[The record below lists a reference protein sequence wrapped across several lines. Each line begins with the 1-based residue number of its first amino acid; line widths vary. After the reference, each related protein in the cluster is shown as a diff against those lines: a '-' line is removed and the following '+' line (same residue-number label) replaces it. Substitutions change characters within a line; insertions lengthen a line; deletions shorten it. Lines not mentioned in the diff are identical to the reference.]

1 MKRVLLLFAFVL
13 LVTVLVRYSHYASSA
28 QPPIPVSTPQ
38 PATPAQIEIIE
49 KGAAVIRRGK
59 TATVV
64 YQEAALLK
72 DIQKQVESQ
81 HAIYNPFFSVA
92 LYTIHEAAT
101 FKAQGLE
108 THNAKLIR
116 EADSSIQFALE
127 VIHSKVSPVRRTSGP
142 SSPWARVAL
151 P

>member
-1 MKRVLLLFAFVL
+1 MSPMKRVLLLFAFVL
-13 LVTVLVRYSHYASSA
+13 LVTVLVRHSHYASST
-28 QPPIPVSTPQ
+28 QPPIPFSFP

-49 KGAAVIRRGK
+49 KAAAIIRRGK

-64 YQEAALLK
+64 YEEAALLK
-72 DIQKQVESQ
+72 DIQKQVEYQ
-81 HAIYNPFFSVA
+81 HAISNPSFSVA
-92 LYTIHEAAT
+92 LATIHEAAT

-127 VIHSKVSPVRRTSGP
+127 VIHSKVSPGVCGNTG
-142 SSPWARVAL
+142 
-151 P
+151 